1 MVHLFVL
8 GSVHFQV
15 FFFDYVSSLCE
26 RQKGKISDLFKCMC
40 A

>member
-26 RQKGKISDLFKCMC
+26 RPKGKISDLFKCMC